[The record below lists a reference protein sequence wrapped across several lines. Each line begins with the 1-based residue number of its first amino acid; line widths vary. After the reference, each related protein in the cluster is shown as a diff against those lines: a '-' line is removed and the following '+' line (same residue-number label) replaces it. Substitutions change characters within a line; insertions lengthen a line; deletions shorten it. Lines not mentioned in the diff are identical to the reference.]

1 MYKAGK
7 KRKSKQ
13 RRIAFWCFVLLAL
26 IALGGVA
33 FIRIRDALQPKTTI
47 SSSRS
52 VVTKVTYKSQNHHY
66 EEGDFTI
73 DLPAE
78 WQPVARPVGP
88 YQSYTWRTAKHDSD
102 GQIIVVYEDAYPVNF
117 SVNRVLIVHGE
128 SDHVSVEG
136 SVSDNC
142 STYTRG
148 VSAAPGQ
155 IGAPA
160 KWQGVSFLCDQTNQ
174 NRDVIGTSSLDG
186 INTVILRS
194 PRDGQAHKF
203 LFTYTDYAINPDY
216 TVFYNVLNSFKMQ

>member
-1 MYKAGK
+1 MYKAGH

-13 RRIAFWCFVLLAL
+13 RRIAFWSFVGLVLL
-26 IALGGVA
+26 ILGGVM
-33 FIRIRDALQPKTTI
+33 FIKIQDALRPKTTI
-47 SSSRS
+47 STTRS
-52 VVTKVTYKSQNHHY
+52 VVTKVTYKTQNRHY
-66 EEGDFTI
+66 DEGDFAI
-73 DLPAE
+73 DLPVE

-88 YQSYTWRTAKHDSD
+88 YQSYTWQTAKHDSD
-102 GQIIVVYEDAYPVNF
+102 GQIIVVYEDAMPVNF

-128 SDHVSVEG
+128 SDHISVEG

-174 NRDVIGTSSLDG
+174 SRDVIGTSSLDG
-186 INTVILRS
+186 VNTVFVRS
-194 PRDGQAHKF
+194 PHDGVNHKF

-216 TVFYNVLNSFKMQ
+216 TVFNNVLSSFKMQ